1 MSESSDAAEQVVR
14 MMLSGGE
21 VAIRLSGS
29 ALKNGAA
36 LLLALSK
43 NHKKIYGKVSLRRM
57 LNETRD
63 IRTFPMQPE
72 EYRQFTG
79 SMSDQALVGIGVAY
93 RLTAEGLSLQRVY
106 ADTPAEEA
114 GLMAGGLKRTRD
126 VEGLGTGKVDVASGM
141 MAKML
146 VPITNGV
153 DITFVGGSHIGCKS
167 LYVLAD
173 SEYNTTA
180 DLKGQKIST
189 PNGIGMSDYN
199 ITALLLDADGINYA
213 TDVELVKVTADACVA
228 AMENGEIAAALLSD
242 TFAYAMV
249 KDGKLKCI
257 RSQQDTDFADRTCC
271 VLAMNGQFVRENPTI
286 AKKVAQAVQ
295 KAHSWMRDNSA
306 EATQVL
312 MDMGWNGG
320 NYEMNIM
327 INNALQFG
335 LSDEFTGATLKDFIE
350 RYVRLGLITSMDNAD
365 EVLKLAWTPI
375 L

>member
-1 MSESSDAAEQVVR
+1 MLEKNRTQRGEEPAPSIEMYRNVADAIGVDVDELVR
-14 MMLSGGE
+14 M
-21 VAIRLSGS
+21 VD
-29 ALKNGAA
+29 
-36 LLLALSK
+36 
-43 NHKKIYGKVSLRRM
+43 GKVLLSQKLPSNC
-57 LNETRD
+57 LPLP
-63 IRTFPMQPE
+63 RTVKKPRLGAIACGKPILAVE
-72 EYRQFTG
+72 NISEY
-79 SMSDQALVGIGVAY
+79 D
-93 RLTAEGLSLQRVY
+93 
-106 ADTPAEEA
+106 D
-114 GLMAGGLKRTRD
+114 
-126 VEGLGTGKVDVASGM
+126 
-141 MAKML
+141 
-146 VPITNGV
+146 VPITIHC
-153 DITFVGGSHIGCKS
+153 DFTLLCKG
-167 LYVLAD
+167 D
-173 SEYNTTA
+173 SM
-180 DLKGQKIST
+180 I
-189 PNGIGMSDYN
+189 
-199 ITALLLDADGINYA
+199 DARIWDG
-213 TDVELVKVTADACVA
+213 DVVYIRQQPEV
-228 AMENGEIAAALLSD
+228 ENGEIAAALLSD

-350 RYVRLGLITSMDNAD
+350 RYVRLGLITSMDDTD
-365 EVLKLAWTPI
+365 EILNLAWTPI